1 MKRVPFSV
9 IQAAKR
15 FDAEA
20 VCLVFQHFEGFIAS
34 QCLCYYNDKYG
45 NACSYV
51 DDDLHYQAEI
61 ALFSAIASFQF
72 KEPPDDFMSKK
83 CVSR

>member
-1 MKRVPFSV
+1 MRRIPFAV

-20 VCLVFQHFEGFIAS
+20 VQFVLQHFEGFIVS
-34 QCLCYYNDKYG
+34 RCLCCYDDKYG

-51 DDDLHYQAEI
+51 DDDLYYQAEI
-61 ALFSAIASFQF
+61 ALFSAIANFQF
-72 KEPPDDFMSKK
+72 QKPPDDFMPKK